1 MKGIFLFIM
10 ICITSINSLKG
21 QHNIPEK
28 KDNVILIS
36 TNNKAEENFK
46 LFGKYLIDEG
56 LSFASKDIDFLTLTT
71 SEKTSEGSYK
81 YILLISF
88 KDSQIL
94 IRAKCNYVMFGSG
107 LSNIQLDW
115 IDWEYAKSRNSP
127 FGIAFKAFEPIL
139 KKYNGEL
146 SYIKQ

>member
-1 MKGIFLFIM
+1 MKEFFLFI
-10 ICITSINSLKG
+10 IIFITSTNSLRG

-28 KDNVILIS
+28 KDNVILINTS
-36 TNNKAEENFK
+36 NTAEENFK
-46 LFGKYLIDEG
+46 LFGKFLIDEG
-56 LSFASKDIDFLTLTT
+56 FSFASKDIDFLTLTT
-71 SEKTSEGSYK
+71 SEKTSEGGYK

-94 IRAKCNYVMFGSG
+94 IRAKCNYVMFGSS

-115 IDWEYAKSRNSP
+115 TDWEYAKSRNSP
-127 FGIAFKAFEPIL
+127 SGIAFKAFEPIL

-146 SYIKQ
+146 NYIKQ

>member
-36 TNNKAEENFK
+36 TNNNAEENFK